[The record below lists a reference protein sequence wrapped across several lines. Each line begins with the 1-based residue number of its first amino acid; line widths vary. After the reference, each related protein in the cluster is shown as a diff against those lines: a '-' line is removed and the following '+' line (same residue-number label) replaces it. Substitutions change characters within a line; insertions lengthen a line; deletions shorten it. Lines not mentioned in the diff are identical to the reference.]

1 MPDNQW
7 PPSEHQAVPSL
18 STGAISKQYDVAII
32 GSGHNG
38 LVTAAY
44 LARAGKRVLV
54 IEAQDRLGGATTSQK
69 IFPDY
74 DAMISRYAYL
84 VSLFPQQIIDDLGL
98 NFSTRRRQV
107 ASFTPWHD
115 GQRERGLLLWNDN
128 PVASRQSIEMLPGG
142 TANWEGYQHLLALQ
156 TALAKLVWPTMTQ
169 PLRHRHDFESCLVS
183 DIEKEAWHA
192 FVERP
197 LGEVLERTIPSDLLR
212 GVLMTDGKIGVF
224 THPHDESLL
233 QNRCFLYHVIGG
245 GTGEWR
251 VPVGGMQAVVR
262 SLLQACRQYGV
273 DFVFPAPAT
282 QIALGHPHH
291 EVHFNLANRAVSVAA
306 THVMVNASPR
316 VLSSLLGTP
325 WEPSTAD
332 EGSVVKVNM
341 LLRRLPKLK
350 ARDIPAEHAFCGSL
364 HLEESYSAMLQS
376 YQTASQGNLPL
387 PPPSDVYCHTLTDR
401 SILSPELAAA
411 GYHTLTLFGLD
422 VPYRLF
428 ETNAAERKAALT
440 RYYLESLDRMCDESF
455 DDCLAV
461 DSAGQ
466 PCIEIKTPQDL
477 EAEVGLDRG
486 NIFHNELSWF
496 FTDDRDAVGRWGV
509 ETPYERIYRAG
520 SSAMRGGA
528 VSGIPG
534 YNAAKCLLG

>member
-7 PPSEHQAVPSL
+7 RPSDNQVVPSL
-18 STGAISKQYDVAII
+18 SAGAMGKQYDVAII

-38 LVTAAY
+38 LVAAAY
-44 LARAGKRVLV
+44 LARSGKRVLV

-69 IFPDY
+69 IFHDY

-98 NFSTRRRQV
+98 KFSTRRRQV

-262 SLLQACRQYGV
+262 SLLQACRQYGGRLCISGSG
-273 DFVFPAPAT
+273 DPDCHGPSAP
-282 QIALGHPHH
+282 
-291 EVHFNLANRAVSVAA
+291 
-306 THVMVNASPR
+306 
-316 VLSSLLGTP
+316 
-325 WEPSTAD
+325 
-332 EGSVVKVNM
+332 
-341 LLRRLPKLK
+341 
-350 ARDIPAEHAFCGSL
+350 
-364 HLEESYSAMLQS
+364 
-376 YQTASQGNLPL
+376 
-387 PPPSDVYCHTLTDR
+387 
-401 SILSPELAAA
+401 
-411 GYHTLTLFGLD
+411 
-422 VPYRLF
+422 
-428 ETNAAERKAALT
+428 
-440 RYYLESLDRMCDESF
+440 
-455 DDCLAV
+455 
-461 DSAGQ
+461 
-466 PCIEIKTPQDL
+466 
-477 EAEVGLDRG
+477 
-486 NIFHNELSWF
+486 
-496 FTDDRDAVGRWGV
+496 
-509 ETPYERIYRAG
+509 
-520 SSAMRGGA
+520 
-528 VSGIPG
+528 
-534 YNAAKCLLG
+534 